1 MGTKFGSDASLFLQA
16 SENWCHVTHCVRAFL
31 RRVRLWLVAPGGGD
45 AKNEACPLR
54 QNRPRARFPQEVS
67 FHNSSFPILSKIL
80 AMIILLNR

>member
-45 AKNEACPLR
+45 AKNEACPFATKT
-54 QNRPRARFPQEVS
+54 NTTS
-67 FHNSSFPILSKIL
+67 FSTRSFCP
-80 AMIILLNR
+80 